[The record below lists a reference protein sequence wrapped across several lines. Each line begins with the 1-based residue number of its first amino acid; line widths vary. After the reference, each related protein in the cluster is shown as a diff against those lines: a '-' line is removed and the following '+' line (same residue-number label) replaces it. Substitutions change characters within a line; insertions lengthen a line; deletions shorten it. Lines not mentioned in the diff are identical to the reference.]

1 MCLYFL
7 QIVKENYTP
16 TPACITLQSPVPA
29 EQWRPGG
36 PGGSRAPHLLQFILD
51 TVSTQTLHCWRWRFS
66 CWLGAT
72 RVGRQ
77 TGVGTREPA
86 GHNREISHLI
96 SVEERTVNYCQCNPQ
111 GDDQWAMWEL
121 VSCLF
126 VKIVRTTNLT
136 TNREKWSETQM
147 ATFLA
152 DLAWEK

>member
-1 MCLYFL
+1 MITSFSVSLFSPDRKGGLHANTSLYNTAVSSL
-7 QIVKENYTP
+7 CRAVAARRTRR
-16 TPACITLQSPVPA
+16 
-29 EQWRPGG
+29 EQ
-36 PGGSRAPHLLQFILD
+36 APHLLQFILD

-147 ATFLA
+147 ATF
-152 DLAWEK
+152 

>member
-1 MCLYFL
+1 M
-7 QIVKENYTP
+7 
-16 TPACITLQSPVPA
+16 ITSFSISPGLSLFSLHCEGDCA
-29 EQWRPGG
+29 RKGNNTIYNT
-36 PGGSRAPHLLQFILD
+36 L
-51 TVSTQTLHCWRWRFS
+51 TVSQTAVSGLGSAVVAAPIFFNSSLIAQHCWRWRFS

-147 ATFLA
+147 ATF
-152 DLAWEK
+152 